1 MAMILSS
8 LAHRVPQ
15 VPLLSITGAVSFSVF
30 AWLLIRNRAPRRT
43 KAIAVSKERILI
55 LGATSGVGRAIAQ
68 QYAFRGAYVCVVGR
82 REDKLNDV
90 VQDCVE
96 LGARNGFK
104 DRMLGFRAD
113 ISNVNEMV
121 KVRETLEK
129 AWGGLDTLIV
139 AAGVSSLQPLMSVVG
154 VEMSTPD
161 IVGAQA
167 SPEGIK
173 HAVDAAQAAIN
184 GNYLGPLVATVTF
197 IPLLT
202 YTSTSPS
209 ILLLSSVAA
218 VIPPPTRSI
227 YASTKCAS
235 LMLYQVLQIEHPSI
249 NFTFVLPATIE
260 GNFRVSAVDNPPNW
274 TGAPKVHEDDPNKNG
289 LRREVVARRCIR
301 AIDRGE
307 KKVYIPGY
315 FSAAQVLYWF
325 WPAFVEWRARVKY
338 NFR

>member
-1 MAMILSS
+1 MGMISLSS

-15 VPLLSITGAVSFSVF
+15 VPLSITSAVSLSVL
-30 AWLLIRNRAPRRT
+30 AWLLIHSWAPRRT
-43 KAIAVSKERILI
+43 RLIAVGKERVLV

-96 LGARNGFK
+96 LAARNGFEG
-104 DRMLGFRAD
+104 RMLGVRAD

-129 AWGGLDTLIV
+129 AWGGLDTLII
-139 AAGVSSLQPLMSVVG
+139 AAGVSSLQPLMCVAG

-167 SPEGIK
+167 SPEGIH

-184 GNYLGPLVATVTF
+184 GNYLGPLVASVTF

-202 YTSTSPS
+202 YTSPSPT

-235 LMLYQVLQIEHPSI
+235 LMLFQALQIEHPSI

-260 GNFRVSAVDNPPNW
+260 GNFRASAVDNPPNW

-289 LRREVVARRCIR
+289 LKREVVARRCIR

-307 KKVYIPGY
+307 KTVYIPRY
-315 FSAAQVLYWF
+315 FRAAQILYWL
-325 WPAFVEWRARVKY
+325 WPAFIEWRARVKY